1 MKAAVTLLVVAAAFL
16 VFVWVTQRRLIYFPS
31 TQLPAPGEVGLTSA
45 EPVSFATDDG
55 LRLTAWFVPASGAP
69 QFTVLVFNGNAG
81 NRAYRAPLAMALRD
95 RGFQVLLTDYRGYA
109 GNPGAPSEEGL
120 LADARAALSYLLSRP
135 DVNPDRLVYFGESL
149 GSGVAI
155 QLAVER
161 PPAALIVRSPFT
173 SLVDIGRHHYPLLP
187 VRLLLRDRFTSIER
201 APLLRSPTLVIAGT
215 RDSIVPIDDSRRF
228 FDIVA
233 APKTFVEI
241 RGADHNDDALLIG
254 DEMLEAI
261 DGFLRR
267 LH

>member
-1 MKAAVTLLVVAAAFL
+1 MKAAVTLLAVAAAFL

-31 TQLPAPGEVGLTSA
+31 TQLPAPSEVGLASA
-45 EPVSFATDDG
+45 EPVSFATGDG
-55 LRLTAWFVPASGAP
+55 LRLTAWLVPASGAP
-69 QFTVLVFNGNAG
+69 HLTVLVFNGNAG

-95 RGFQVLLTDYRGYA
+95 RGCQVLLTDYRGYA
-109 GNPGAPSEEGL
+109 GNPGAPSEPGL

-187 VRLLLRDRFTSIER
+187 VRLLLRDRFASIER

-241 RGADHNDDALLIG
+241 RDADHNDDALLIG